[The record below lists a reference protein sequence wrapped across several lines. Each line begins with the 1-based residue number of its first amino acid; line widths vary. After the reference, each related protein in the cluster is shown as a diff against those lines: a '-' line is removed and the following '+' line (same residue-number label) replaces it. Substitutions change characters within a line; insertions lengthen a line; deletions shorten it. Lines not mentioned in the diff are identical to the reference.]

1 MFVGATALLVAVTLL
16 TTPLVGVLLGVVLVA
31 IGAWRAWGLWQS
43 WREVGSGPTRS
54 QPPEDSA

>member
-16 TTPLVGVLLGVVLVA
+16 TAPLVGVLLGVVLAA

-43 WREVGSGPTRS
+43 WREVGSAPTRS
-54 QPPEDSA
+54 RPPEDSA